1 MESKTVT
8 IGQVFRA
15 IRDAK
20 SARHSSRQVLE
31 ALALR
36 CNFPK
41 GRFSCW
47 PSIQTI
53 AEDAGID
60 PKTVRRAL
68 KTLTAAGLI
77 SRKTRHGAS
86 HVFSINYSLLVQQAA
101 AAAAATKAN
110 EETRETSAEDDA
122 RPDAAVKKGARPVW
136 LTN

>member
-1 MESKTVT
+1 MESKTVSL
-8 IGQVFRA
+8 GQVFRA

-20 SARHSSRQVLE
+20 STRHSSRQVLE

-36 CNFPK
+36 CNFPR

-53 AEDAGID
+53 ADDVGLD

-68 KTLTAAGLI
+68 KTLTTSGLI
-77 SRKTRHGAS
+77 SRKPRHGAS
-86 HVFSINYSLLVQQAA
+86 HVFSINYSLLCQQAA

-110 EETRETSAEDDA
+110 EETRETSVDDDSRPEDVA
-122 RPDAAVKKGARPVW
+122 KKGARPVW